1 MDLSILQ
8 TLQKTRVPNVP
19 RVPNADVR
27 RESITWEAKRQD
39 TNENRHMSRRVP
51 SGDGTQGTQ
60 SQTATCPAYAP
71 SNGYTDQTVSE
82 DGTQGTYGTREIGTV
97 CTETAHWTWLVRYPN
112 GAAFRCHF
120 TPEQTRSQV
129 KAAHPQAIS
138 VEPLPEQTEPMT
150 PLHSK
155 DERAVRGW
163 LSAIRESDPEL
174 VSEYLDRCRRDSAA
188 LLYAL
193 GESSAGEAAR
203 PADRDLSDHMDWQRD
218 KVAP

>member
-19 RVPNADVR
+19 RVPNVDVR
-27 RESITWEAKRQD
+27 RESITWEAQRQD

-60 SQTATCPAYAP
+60 SQTATCPAFAL
-71 SNGYTDQTVSE
+71 SKGHTDQTVSE
-82 DGTQGTYGTREIGTV
+82 DGTQGTHGTREIESI
-97 CTETAHWTWLVRYPN
+97 CTETAHWAWLVRYPN

-155 DERAVRGW
+155 DERAVRDW
-163 LSAIRESDPEL
+163 LAAIGESDHAL
-174 VSEYLDRCRRDSAA
+174 IDEYLDRSRRDPAA
-188 LLYAL
+188 LAYAL
-193 GESSAGEAAR
+193 CRARLAGAT
-203 PADRDLSDHMDWQRD
+203 P
-218 KVAP
+218 